1 MNSRRMNRLEELGRV
16 NAEKA
21 KTKMGARNLRDE
33 KSRIIRELKADGGLM
48 EPKEHKKRR
57 KEKKER
63 AKDPATGKAMRKAG
77 LQSSY
82 GKGRNPMKRE
92 RLKEAFAP
100 GKKLVLRSERIKKA
114 DGGKVK
120 GSEHPLA
127 GREGNVKHRLKS
139 QKQYK
144 AITDTKKYKDASYGE
159 KNKMLAKGGAYTKS
173 APDKKGRISRADGG
187 KVKGVKE
194 DSMRDRM
201 KQPLKK
207 VQPNQKGLK
216 KLPTKVRNK
225 MGYMKKGG
233 RVGMGKALRGGG
245 CVR

>member
-1 MNSRRMNRLEELGRV
+1 MPNRRYNKQVAPQFKAGGRV
-16 NAEKA
+16 KSMGGGMSTARRDMRSGYYKNDMGMKGG
-21 KTKMGARNLRDE
+21 KMY
-33 KSRIIRELKADGGLM
+33 
-48 EPKEHKKRR
+48 KE
-57 KEKKER
+57 
-63 AKDPATGKAMRKAG
+63 
-77 LQSSY
+77 
-82 GKGRNPMKRE
+82 
-92 RLKEAFAP
+92 
-100 GKKLVLRSERIKKA
+100 
-114 DGGKVK
+114 GGKVK

-144 AITDTKKYKDASYGE
+144 AITDTKKYKDASYNE

-173 APDKKGRISRADGG
+173 APDQKSRTSRAKGG
-187 KVKGVKE
+187 KVRG
-194 DSMRDRM
+194 
-201 KQPLKK
+201 LKK
-207 VQPNQKGLK
+207 VQPHQKGLK

>member
-1 MNSRRMNRLEELGRV
+1 MANNRFNKQV
-16 NAEKA
+16 
-21 KTKMGARNLRDE
+21 T
-33 KSRIIRELKADGGLM
+33 
-48 EPKEHKKRR
+48 PKGYQK
-57 KEKKER
+57 
-63 AKDPATGKAMRKAG
+63 
-77 LQSSY
+77 
-82 GKGRNPMKRE
+82 
-92 RLKEAFAP
+92 
-100 GKKLVLRSERIKKA
+100 
-114 DGGKVK
+114 GGKVK

-144 AITDTKKYKDASYGE
+144 AITDTKKYKDASYNE

-187 KVKGVKE
+187 KVGG
-194 DSMRDRM
+194 
-201 KQPLKK
+201 LKK

-233 RVGMGKALRGGG
+233 RVGMGKAMRGGG